1 MVHCAEC
8 YGKINEKDHENIFH
22 ITYGNMKNGNF
33 YGIRTVYYHKKCLN
47 TNNSYKRKI
56 ILESA

>member
-22 ITYGNMKNGNF
+22 ISYGNMKKGNF
-33 YGIRTVYYHKKCLN
+33 FGIKTVYYHKKCLN
-47 TNNSYKRKI
+47 SNNPSNRKI